1 MGFTDFL
8 CHLFGTEND
17 VNACEGVGD
26 DVRKEMLEF
35 FSDMQEINEEGC
47 VGVGEKRKGNE
58 VVVGSS
64 RDIFKRWRA
73 GS

>member
-1 MGFTDFL
+1 
-8 CHLFGTEND
+8 LFGTEND

-64 RDIFKRWRA
+64 RDIFKRRRA